1 MKSLLTYFK
10 FSKTEY
16 NGFFIVLLII
26 ILYII
31 VRILISS
38 RLSAD
43 AITDEM
49 IVFDQDSLDS
59 GARIVSMSKSDVKEE
74 LSPKQNTLS
83 SYENAQKS
91 SRVAK
96 LFPFDPNNLPV
107 EDWRKLGFTDKQIA
121 VIKNYEKKG
130 GQFKNKTDLKKIYS
144 INDRLY
150 QRIEPYITIK
160 RVRETSYMEG
170 TQMKNV
176 RKDLSVV
183 DDLININT
191 CDTVALMR
199 LNGIG
204 SILSNR
210 ILKYKDLLGG
220 FHCVEQLKEVYGI
233 TPETYERIKAY
244 IAVGN
249 QAEIKKININR
260 IDANSLAKHPYL
272 SRKSAKLIVN
282 YRDQHGNYIAMED
295 LIKVG
300 TLSDITIAK
309 IAPYLIFENDSR

>member
-1 MKSLLTYFK
+1 MKSLLTYFN
-10 FSKTEY
+10 FNKTEH

-26 ILYII
+26 ILFTI
-31 VRILISS
+31 VHTLTTS
-38 RLSAD
+38 RHSAD
-43 AITDEM
+43 AIPDEM
-49 IVFDQDSLDS
+49 LVFDQASLNS
-59 GARIVSMSKSDVKEE
+59 SESIVTMSKRDIKEE
-74 LSPKQNTLS
+74 LSPNQNAHS
-83 SYENAQKS
+83 SYNSAQKS
-91 SRVAK
+91 SRVEK

-150 QRIEPYITIK
+150 QILEPYITIK
-160 RVRETSYMEG
+160 RAGEAGYVNGSHR
-170 TQMKNV
+170 QDAA
-176 RKDLSVV
+176 KDLSVV

-191 CDTVALMR
+191 CDTIALMR

-204 SILSNR
+204 RVLANR
-210 ILKYKDLLGG
+210 ILKYKELLGG
-220 FHCVEQLKEVYGI
+220 FHRVEQLKEVYGI
-233 TPETYERIKAY
+233 TPETYERINDY

-272 SRKSAKLIVN
+272 SRKNAKLIVN
-282 YRDQHGNYIAMED
+282 YRDQHGNYIAIED

-309 IAPYLIFENDSR
+309 IAPYLMFENDSR